1 MIRSRSSFLP
11 GLLGL
16 LAGLSAPARAAP
28 PEQAPPAR
36 VRTVRATTSA
46 GGASV
51 PASVLAV
58 ERATL
63 STRVAAA
70 VEAVRVQE
78 GQRVTRG
85 QILVSLSDADLR
97 GAVSAARTG
106 LDAAAAHERRIRTLV
121 GQRAATPSELELAT
135 SQRAQAAAAVV
146 AAEANLAYAQLR
158 APFSGTVQARRV
170 EPGDLVGPGQPLLV
184 LEGDALE
191 LQASLSAAEAKG
203 LALGTK
209 LTFESDGASGAAVVT
224 ALTPGGDPVSHRRG
238 VRARIEGAAAGLR
251 SGAFA
256 RIEVPGVGR
265 EPRAWVPRS
274 ALVERGDLTGVFV
287 ASGGRAELR
296 WIAVGEPA
304 GEGVLVRAGVRPG
317 EPVVDVPGALR
328 DGQAVEVLP

>member
-1 MIRSRSSFLP
+1 MNRSRSILQ
-11 GLLGL
+11 LAVLGL
-16 LAGLSAPARAAP
+16 LAGAAPARAAP
-28 PEQAPPAR
+28 ADPREATR
-36 VRTVRATTSA
+36 VRTVRATTTA
-46 GGASV
+46 GGSSV
-51 PASVLAV
+51 PATVLAV

-63 STRVAAA
+63 STRVAAT

-78 GQRVTRG
+78 GERVTRG
-85 QILVSLSDADLR
+85 RILVSLSDADLR
-97 GAVSAARTG
+97 GAVSAARTALG
-106 LDAAAAHERRIRTLV
+106 AAASHERRIRTLLD
-121 GQRAATPSELELAT
+121 QRAATPSELELAT

-191 LQASLSAAEAKG
+191 LQSSLSEAEAKG

-209 LTFESDGASGAAVVT
+209 LTFEADGVSGAAVVT

-238 VRARIEGAAAGLR
+238 IRARIQAPAAELR

-256 RIEVPGVGR
+256 RIAVPGGGQ

-304 GEGVLVRAGVRPG
+304 GEGVRVRAGVRAG
-317 EPVVDVPGALR
+317 EAVVDVPGALR
-328 DGQAVEVLP
+328 DGQVVEVLP

>member
-1 MIRSRSSFLP
+1 MIRYRSIL
-11 GLLGL
+11 LLGL
-16 LAGLSAPARAAP
+16 LAGVSVPATATP
-28 PEQAPPAR
+28 TDGEHTAR
-36 VRTVRATTSA
+36 VRTARATI
-46 GGASV
+46 ASRGSWV
-51 PASVLAV
+51 PASVLAI
-58 ERATL
+58 EHATI
-63 STRVAAA
+63 STRVAAS

-85 QILVSLSDADLR
+85 QMLVSLSDADLR
-97 GAVSAARTG
+97 GALSAAKTA
-106 LDAAAAHERRIRTLV
+106 LDTAASHERRIRTLLA
-121 GQRAATPSELELAT
+121 QDAATPSELEMAT
-135 SQRAQAAAAVV
+135 SQRAQAAAALV

-158 APFSGTVQARRV
+158 APFGGTVQARRV

-191 LQASLSAAEAKG
+191 LQASLSEAEAKG
-203 LALGTK
+203 LALGAKVRFKADET
-209 LTFESDGASGAAVVT
+209 SGTAIVT

-238 VRARIEGAAAGLR
+238 VRARIQSPATGIR

-256 RIEVPGVGR
+256 RMEVPGGGQ
-265 EPRAWVPRS
+265 EAARAWVPRS

-304 GEGVLVRAGVRPG
+304 GNGVLVRAGVRPG
-317 EPVVDVPGALR
+317 ETVVDVPGTLR